1 MNQKEL
7 QEVFIKYTDPNSID
21 DVKNV
26 LEIFSKFFMGTI
38 SRSHKSIE
46 SIQDEGDGRII
57 FQMIFTKLL
66 SVEKLLDGVKYH
78 KEGVGS
84 LRSVIDPMTIAVIIR
99 SVYETVCLF
108 NLLYCNVQNKEHQ
121 IIIRNL
127 WMISGLLTRQKYVSD
142 LTQEANRVKA
152 NLELVKLN
160 ELKEEILSSETFAN
174 LKPKSKKTLLKFMS
188 SHIYLVKIEDDNVFE
203 IKWNNVYE
211 IVGIKNYIFKNIYS
225 YFSTRTHPSYVSVF
239 QFNDMFKEDGEFKSN
254 AQFNVE
260 ILFGLL
266 GVFIADYCKAFPN
279 SIIYFNQ
286 LEKIEQIIID
296 HYNRFYRGFEYSIN
310 NSYDSLG

>member
-1 MNQKEL
+1 MNQIEL
-7 QEVFIKYTDPNSID
+7 REAFLKHTDPNSID
-21 DVKNV
+21 DIKIV
-26 LEIFSKFFMGTI
+26 LEIFSKFLMGTI
-38 SRSHKSIE
+38 SRSHMSIE
-46 SIQDEGDGRII
+46 TSQDEGDGRII
-57 FQMIFTKLL
+57 FQMLFTKLL
-66 SVEKLLDGVKYH
+66 SVEKLLDGIQYH

-84 LRSVIDPMTIAVIIR
+84 LRRIIDPMSIAVIIR

-108 NLLYCNVQNKEHQ
+108 NLLYCNVQNREHK

-127 WMISGLLTRQKYVSD
+127 WKISGLLTRQKYVSD
-142 LTQEANRVKA
+142 LTQEANKVKA
-152 NLELVKLN
+152 NSELVKLN
-160 ELKEEILSSETFAN
+160 ELKEEILSTETFTN
-174 LKPKSKKTLLKFMS
+174 LTPKSKKMLLKFMG
-188 SHIYLVKIEDDNVFE
+188 SHIYLVKIEDDNIFE
-203 IKWNNVYE
+203 IKWNNVHE

-279 SIIYFNQ
+279 SIVYFNQ

-310 NSYDSLG
+310 NTYDSLG